1 MSRSIVL
8 HPGLPKCAT
17 STLQHMFVIG
27 DHALARALGL
37 AVLGK
42 GYMPMNGYPPVT
54 EIMCTPSESM
64 RALHAQDYAPGQYF
78 LSSEALAGRPDF
90 ITEISRIFMLSKLV
104 VTVRFPPAQAL
115 SNFRYSGWITEDLHS
130 YLANPSTAPLHAL
143 HRHTRKLAMLTSL
156 GDTLAVP
163 IEGGAL
169 VKRFCLACFGQVPTL
184 LSDPPYTNQSSANE
198 SIGLGFATALREALL
213 AHGLTVVGTDRA
225 RLVKLAQRRKL
236 APDVARLMPEGFA
249 WTSLAP
255 ALGALD
261 GYAALLHEYGVE
273 YRDMTSAVKA
283 AEAQFRAFIAQP
295 CATHLQMD
303 TLRMHA
309 EAVVQAFTENIDP
322 AKLT

>member
-8 HPGLPKCAT
+8 HPGLSKCAT
-17 STLQHMFVIG
+17 STLQHLFVIG
-27 DHALARALGL
+27 DHALARALGV

-42 GYMPMNGYPPVT
+42 GYMPMNGYPPVK
-54 EIMCTPSESM
+54 EIMFTPSESL

-90 ITEISRIFMLSKLV
+90 ISEISRIFMLSKLV
-104 VTVRFPPAQAL
+104 VTVRFPPSQAL
-115 SNFRYSGWITEDLHS
+115 SNFRYSGWITQDLHS

-143 HRHTRKLAMLTSL
+143 HRHTRKLAQLTSL
-156 GDTLAVP
+156 GATLAVP

-169 VKRFCLACFGQVPTL
+169 VKRFCLACFGLVPTL
-184 LSDPPYTNQSSANE
+184 LSDPPFTSLSSANE
-198 SIGLGFATALREALL
+198 SIGLGFATALREALV
-213 AHGLTVVGTDRA
+213 AHGLTVDGNHRA
-225 RLVKLAQRRKL
+225 RLVKLAQRREL

-249 WTSLAP
+249 WASLAP

-261 GYAALLHEYGVE
+261 GYAALLHEYGVD
-273 YRDMTSAVKA
+273 YKDMTSAVEA
-283 AEAQFRAFIAQP
+283 AEAQFRALLAQP
-295 CATHLQMD
+295 CATRLQMD

-309 EAVVQAFTENIDP
+309 EAVVQAFTDNIGP